1 MRKRLLILFAT
12 LFTLC
17 SIVGIVLLVDN
28 NIKYRRAAAY
38 YEQLAKLA
46 TQTTPAPSTTTAPEQ
61 EPDPLPAPESYESPI
76 DFEALFKIN
85 PDIVGWI
92 SMPDLDIDFP
102 IVQGATNDTYL
113 RTAVD
118 GSYSKA
124 GSIFLDYESDPSL
137 GGRHCII
144 YGHNLKTGVMF
155 EPLTRLKSE
164 EEFNAHRDLTL
175 YTPDRTIKLRI
186 FAAYAGPSE
195 AIQRKTKF
203 SSDESFADYITE
215 MTAPCTFADP
225 PDFAISTLYSFI
237 TCSYEKNDYRT
248 YIYAYEVPQEP

>member
-1 MRKRLLILFAT
+1 MRKRLLILLST

-17 SIVGIVLLVDN
+17 TIVGIVLLVDN
-28 NIKYRRAAAY
+28 NLKYRRAAEY

-46 TQTTPAPSTTTAPEQ
+46 TQSTPAPSTTATEQ
-61 EPDPLPAPESYESPI
+61 DPGPLPVPEPYESPI
-76 DFEALFKIN
+76 DFEALRKIN

-118 GSYSKA
+118 GTYSKA

-137 GGRHCII
+137 GGRHSII

-155 EPLTRLKSE
+155 EPLTRLKNE
-164 EEFNAHRDLTL
+164 DEFNAHRELTL
-175 YTPDRTIKLRI
+175 YTPERTIKLRI

-203 SSDESFADYITE
+203 SSDESFASYITE
-215 MTAPCTFADP
+215 MTAPCTFADQ